1 MLISALCRKAE
12 RAGGDMIEINT
23 RRTALSQFDHT
34 TGEYVK
40 KPLTQ
45 RVHVFGDGQTE
56 SVQRDLS
63 SAFLVSCC
71 EGDTV
76 NVCQVRAAWPAAEP
90 PLRRA
95 ALMDVQPASGRGFA
109 RPHVREGVRVG
120 RASKRDGQMG
130 EAADAYPDATRAR
143 AAENLSN
150 GSLRTPRLLAVGTWS
165 TPAAMSDWHIC

>member
-1 MLISALCRKAE
+1 M
-12 RAGGDMIEINT
+12 
-23 RRTALSQFDHT
+23 
-34 TGEYVK
+34 K
-40 KPLTQ
+40 KPLAQ

-90 PLRRA
+90 LLRRA

-109 RPHVREGVRVG
+109 QGFALPHVREGVRVG

-150 GSLRTPRLLAVGTWS
+150 GSPRTPRLLAVGRFS
-165 TPAAMSDWHIC
+165 